1 MIRKPAIAEA
11 ADIRNIIEPFV
22 KEGLILPR
30 SLHSV
35 YTSIRDFWVYTSEED
50 ASLIKGC
57 CALHISWA
65 DIAEIRT
72 LAVRRDCQGKG
83 DGAGL
88 VEACLQEARNLGL
101 KKVFTLTYVPDFFK
115 KLGFIEVDK
124 AKLPNKI
131 WADCIHCQYFPDC
144 REIALIYDL

>member
-11 ADIRNIIEPFV
+11 AEIKNLIDPFV

-35 YTSIRDFWVYTSEED
+35 YTSIRDFWVSTNEED
-50 ASLIKGC
+50 TTCIKGC

-72 LAVRRDCQGKG
+72 LAVCRECQGRG
-83 DGAGL
+83 SGAGL
-88 VEACLQEARNLGL
+88 VDACLREARDLGL
-101 KKVFTLTYVPDFFK
+101 EKVFTLTYVPEFFK
-115 KLGFIEVDK
+115 KLGFVEIDK
-124 AKLPNKI
+124 VKLPSKI

>member
-11 ADIRNIIEPFV
+11 AEIRNLIDPFV

-35 YTSIRDFWVYTSEED
+35 YTSIRDFWVYTSGD
-50 ASLIKGC
+50 DTTSIKGC

-72 LAVRRDCQGKG
+72 LAVCRECQGKG

-88 VEACLQEARNLGL
+88 VDACLKEARNLGL